1 MIDNNASKY
10 ASEAYCSISRSPFT
24 GDTINAT
31 HDAIAYF
38 KLTNHFETLFWLCS
52 QSLAAI
58 ALYCL
63 GIESTA
69 HTFGASVVTDTGRIL
84 SDSRDV
90 YASAPGKGIHPREAA
105 EHHSE
110 VAAGVISD
118 SLKRAGSV
126 KPSELDG
133 VGVSLGPGLGPCLR
147 VGATVAR
154 SISAFFDIPLVPVN
168 HAIGHI
174 EIGILTTGAKD
185 PLVVLVSGGHTAIA
199 AFSGG
204 RWRIFGET
212 EDITIG
218 NLYDMFAREID
229 LPSPAGPQIEKLAG
243 KSSHFLTLP
252 YVVKGNDVSYS
263 GLLTASLAKFRSGA
277 GLEDVCYS
285 MQEVSCSMLA
295 EAVERSLAYTGKKE
309 ILLTGGVA
317 ANKTLKE
324 KLEAVAGLH
333 DAVCY
338 VVDSAYTGD
347 CGAQIAWTAM
357 LALQAGL
364 ATSAHA
370 ALVRP
375 KWRLEDVDIP
385 WRNSAS

>member
-1 MIDNNASKY
+1 
-10 ASEAYCSISRSPFT
+10 
-24 GDTINAT
+24 
-31 HDAIAYF
+31 
-38 KLTNHFETLFWLCS
+38 
-52 QSLAAI
+52 
-58 ALYCL
+58 
-63 GIESTA
+63 
-69 HTFGASVVTDTGRIL
+69 
-84 SDSRDV
+84 
-90 YASAPGKGIHPREAA
+90 
-105 EHHSE
+105 
-110 VAAGVISD
+110 
-118 SLKRAGSV
+118 
-126 KPSELDG
+126 

-154 SISAFFDIPLVPVN
+154 SISAYFDLPFVGVN

-174 EIGILTTGAKD
+174 EIGTLTTGAKD
-185 PLVVLVSGGHTAIA
+185 PLVVLVSGGHTAIT

-218 NLYDMFAREID
+218 NLYDMFARAID
-229 LPSPAGPQIEKLAG
+229 LPSPAGPQIEKLAA
-243 KSSHFLTLP
+243 KSSKFLTLP

-263 GLLTASLAKFRSGA
+263 GLLTASLAKLRSGA

-317 ANKTLKE
+317 ANQTLKD
-324 KLEAVAGLH
+324 KLECVAKIH
-333 DAVCY
+333 DAICH
-338 VVDSAYTGD
+338 VVASAYTGD

-357 LALQAGL
+357 LALQVGL
-364 ATSAHA
+364 ATSVD
-370 ALVRP
+370 ALVKP

-385 WRNSAS
+385 WRKEAS

>member
-1 MIDNNASKY
+1 M
-10 ASEAYCSISRSPFT
+10 
-24 GDTINAT
+24 TIV
-31 HDAIAYF
+31 
-38 KLTNHFETLFWLCS
+38 
-52 QSLAAI
+52 
-58 ALYCL
+58 LYCL

-69 HTFGASVVTDTGRIL
+69 HTFGASVVADSGQIL
-84 SDSRDV
+84 SDVRDV
-90 YASAPGKGIHPREAA
+90 HVSAPGKGIHPREAA
-105 EHHSE
+105 EHHGE
-110 VAAGVISD
+110 VAGRVISD
-118 SLKRAGSV
+118 SLTKAGVNAS
-126 KPSELDG
+126 KLAG
-133 VGVSLGPGLGPCLR
+133 VAVSLGPGLGPCLR
-147 VGATVAR
+147 VGATVGR
-154 SISAFFDIPLVPVN
+154 SISAYFRIPFVAVN

-218 NLYDMFAREID
+218 NLFDMFAREID
-229 LPSPAGPQIEKLAG
+229 LPSPAGSQIEKLTE
-243 KSSHFLTLP
+243 KSSNFLPLP

-263 GLLTASLAKFRSGA
+263 GLLTASLAKIRSGA
-277 GLEDVCYS
+277 KLEDVCYS

-317 ANKTLKE
+317 ANKTLQR
-324 KLEAVAGLH
+324 KLEEVARLH
-333 DAVCY
+333 DAICY

-347 CGAQIAWTAM
+347 CGAQIAWTGM
-357 LALQAGL
+357 LALRAGL
-364 ATSAHA
+364 ATSVEKAH
-370 ALVRP
+370 VRP

-385 WRNSAS
+385 WRNGAS

>member
-1 MIDNNASKY
+1 
-10 ASEAYCSISRSPFT
+10 
-24 GDTINAT
+24 
-31 HDAIAYF
+31 
-38 KLTNHFETLFWLCS
+38 
-52 QSLAAI
+52 
-58 ALYCL
+58 LYCL

-69 HTFGASVVTDTGRIL
+69 HTFGVGVVTDSGKIL
-84 SDSRDV
+84 SDIRNV
-90 YASAPGKGIHPREAA
+90 YESARGAGIHPREAA

-110 VAAGVISD
+110 VAARILSEALKQARISA
-118 SLKRAGSV
+118 SRLSAIAV
-126 KPSELDG
+126 A
-133 VGVSLGPGLGPCLR
+133 LGPGLGPCLR

-154 SISAFFDIPLVPVN
+154 SLSSYCRVPLVAVN

-218 NLYDMFAREID
+218 NLYDMFAREIK
-229 LPSPAGPQIEKLAG
+229 LPSPAGAEIERLAS
-243 KSSHFLTLP
+243 KASQFISLP

-263 GLLTASLAKFRSGA
+263 GLLTASLARLRSGKR
-277 GLEDVCYS
+277 LEDVCYS
-285 MQEVSCSMLA
+285 MQEISCSMLA

-317 ANKTLKE
+317 ANEVLKKKME
-324 KLEAVAGLH
+324 QVAQLHNAVPH
-333 DAVCY
+333 
-338 VVDSAYTGD
+338 VVESQYTGD
-347 CGAQIAWTAM
+347 NGAQIAWTGL
-357 LALQAGL
+357 LAFQAGL
-364 ATSAHA
+364 VTEIDQAR
-370 ALVRP
+370 VRP

-385 WRNSAS
+385 WRDHSA

>member
-1 MIDNNASKY
+1 M
-10 ASEAYCSISRSPFT
+10 
-24 GDTINAT
+24 
-31 HDAIAYF
+31 
-38 KLTNHFETLFWLCS
+38 
-52 QSLAAI
+52 AAI
-58 ALYCL
+58 GLYCL

-69 HTFGASVVTDTGRIL
+69 HTFGASVVTDDGQIL
-84 SDSRDV
+84 SDLRDV
-90 YASAPGKGIHPREAA
+90 YASAPGRGIHPREAA

-110 VAAGVISD
+110 VAARVISD
-118 SLKRAGSV
+118 SLRKAGV
-126 KPSELDG
+126 KASKLAG

-147 VGATVAR
+147 VGATVGR
-154 SISAFFDIPLVPVN
+154 SISVYFRIPLVAVN

-174 EIGILTTGAKD
+174 EIGILTTRAKD
-185 PLVVLVSGGHTAIA
+185 PLVVLVSGGHTAIT

-212 EDITIG
+212 EDITLG
-218 NLYDMFAREID
+218 NLYDMFAREIG

-243 KSSHFLTLP
+243 KSSKFLTLP

-277 GLEDVCYS
+277 GLEDVCFS

-309 ILLTGGVA
+309 LLLTGGVA
-317 ANKTLKE
+317 ANKTLKG

-333 DAVCY
+333 NAICH

-357 LALQAGL
+357 LALRAGL
-364 ATSAHA
+364 ATSVDT

-385 WRNSAS
+385 WRNDTN

>member
-1 MIDNNASKY
+1 M
-10 ASEAYCSISRSPFT
+10 
-24 GDTINAT
+24 
-31 HDAIAYF
+31 
-38 KLTNHFETLFWLCS
+38 
-52 QSLAAI
+52 
-58 ALYCL
+58 LYCL

-69 HTFGASVVTDTGRIL
+69 HTFGASVVTDRGQIL
-84 SDSRDV
+84 SDSRDI

-110 VAAGVISD
+110 VAAHVIVD
-118 SLKRAGSV
+118 SLRKASI
-126 KPSELDG
+126 KPSDLIG

-154 SISAFFDIPLVPVN
+154 SISAYFGIPFLGVN

-218 NLYDMFAREID
+218 NLYDMFARAID
-229 LPSPAGPQIEKLAG
+229 LPSPAGPEIEKLAG
-243 KSSHFLTLP
+243 KSTKFLTLP

-263 GLLTASLAKFRSGA
+263 GLLTASLAKLRSGA
-277 GLEDVCYS
+277 SLEDVCYS

-317 ANKTLKE
+317 ANKTLKK
-324 KLEAVAGLH
+324 KLEEVAKLH
-333 DAVCY
+333 DAVCH
-338 VVDSAYTGD
+338 VVNSAYTGD

-357 LALQAGL
+357 LAFQAGL
-364 ATSAHA
+364 TTSVD
-370 ALVRP
+370 ALVKP

-385 WRNSAS
+385 WRNDSS

>member
-1 MIDNNASKY
+1 M
-10 ASEAYCSISRSPFT
+10 
-24 GDTINAT
+24 
-31 HDAIAYF
+31 
-38 KLTNHFETLFWLCS
+38 
-52 QSLAAI
+52 
-58 ALYCL
+58 

-69 HTFGASVVTDTGRIL
+69 HTFGASIVTDTGQIL
-84 SDSRDV
+84 SDVRDV
-90 YASAPGKGIHPREAA
+90 HVSAPGKGIHPREAA

-110 VAAGVISD
+110 VAGRVVSD
-118 SLKRAGSV
+118 SLRKAGV
-126 KPSELDG
+126 KASKLAG

-147 VGATVAR
+147 VGATVGR
-154 SISAFFDIPLVPVN
+154 SISAYYHIPFVAVN

-218 NLYDMFAREID
+218 NLYDMFAREIG
-229 LPSPAGPQIEKLAG
+229 LPSPAGPQIEKLTE
-243 KSSHFLTLP
+243 KSSNFLPLP

-263 GLLTASLAKFRSGA
+263 GLLTASLAKIRSGA
-277 GLEDVCYS
+277 KLEDVCYS

-295 EAVERSLAYTGKKE
+295 EAVERSLAYTGKRE
-309 ILLTGGVA
+309 VLLTGGVA
-317 ANKTLKE
+317 ANKTLQR
-324 KLEAVAGLH
+324 KLEEVARLH

-338 VVDSAYTGD
+338 VVDLAYTGD
-347 CGAQIAWTAM
+347 CGAQIAWTGM
-357 LALQAGL
+357 LSLKAGL
-364 ATSAHA
+364 ATSVEK

-385 WRNSAS
+385 WRNETS

>member
-1 MIDNNASKY
+1 MCY
-10 ASEAYCSISRSPFT
+10 
-24 GDTINAT
+24 
-31 HDAIAYF
+31 
-38 KLTNHFETLFWLCS
+38 
-52 QSLAAI
+52 
-58 ALYCL
+58 L

-69 HTFGASVVTDTGRIL
+69 HTFGASVVDESGQIL
-84 SDSRDV
+84 SDIRDV
-90 YASAPGKGIHPREAA
+90 YKSEAGSGIHPREAA

-110 VAAGVISD
+110 VAAKVLLEALEHANISARDLKGVAI
-118 SLKRAGSV
+118 A
-126 KPSELDG
+126 
-133 VGVSLGPGLGPCLR
+133 LGPGLGPCLR

-154 SISAFFDIPLVPVN
+154 SLSSYLRIPLIPVN

-174 EIGILTTGAKD
+174 EIGNLTTGAKD

-218 NLYDMFAREID
+218 NLFDMFAREIN
-229 LPSPAGPQIEKLAG
+229 LPSPAGPQIEKLTQNAS
-243 KSSHFLTLP
+243 KFIPLP

-263 GLLTASLAKFRSGA
+263 GLLTAALAKLRSGER
-277 GLEDVCYS
+277 LEDVCYS

-317 ANKTLKE
+317 ANRSLKD
-324 KLEAVAGLH
+324 KLEKVAAIH

-338 VVDSAYTGD
+338 TVKSPFTGD
-347 CGAQIAWTAM
+347 NGAQIAWTGV
-357 LALQAGL
+357 LALKAGL
-364 ATSAHA
+364 VVQVENSH
-370 ALVRP
+370 VRP
-375 KWRLEDVDIP
+375 RWRLEDVDIP
-385 WRNSAS
+385 WRT

>member
-1 MIDNNASKY
+1 
-10 ASEAYCSISRSPFT
+10 
-24 GDTINAT
+24 
-31 HDAIAYF
+31 
-38 KLTNHFETLFWLCS
+38 
-52 QSLAAI
+52 
-58 ALYCL
+58 LYCL

-69 HTFGASVVTDTGRIL
+69 HTFGASVITDRGDVL
-84 SDSRDV
+84 SDLRDV
-90 YASAPGKGIHPREAA
+90 YVSAPGKGIHPREAA

-110 VAAGVISD
+110 VAASVISD
-118 SLKRAGSV
+118 SLRQASTKASG
-126 KPSELDG
+126 LAC
-133 VGVSLGPGLGPCLR
+133 VGVALGPGLGPCLR

-154 SISAFFDIPLVPVN
+154 SISAYFGVPFVGVN

-174 EIGILTTGAKD
+174 EIGTLTTGAKD
-185 PLVVLVSGGHTAIA
+185 PLVVLVSGGHTAIT

-218 NLYDMFAREID
+218 NLYDMFARAID
-229 LPSPAGPQIEKLAG
+229 LPSPAGPQIEKLAA
-243 KSSHFLTLP
+243 KSSKFLTLP

-263 GLLTASLAKFRSGA
+263 GLLTASLAKLRSGA

-317 ANKTLKE
+317 ANRTLKN
-324 KLEAVAGLH
+324 KLEYVAKMH
-333 DAVCY
+333 DAICH
-338 VVDSAYTGD
+338 VVASAYTGD

-364 ATSAHA
+364 TTSVD
-370 ALVRP
+370 ALVKP

-385 WRNSAS
+385 WRKAS

>member
-1 MIDNNASKY
+1 M
-10 ASEAYCSISRSPFT
+10 
-24 GDTINAT
+24 
-31 HDAIAYF
+31 
-38 KLTNHFETLFWLCS
+38 
-52 QSLAAI
+52 
-58 ALYCL
+58 
-63 GIESTA
+63 
-69 HTFGASVVTDTGRIL
+69 
-84 SDSRDV
+84 RDV
-90 YASAPGKGIHPREAA
+90 YASAPGSGIHPREAA

-110 VAAGVISD
+110 VAARVVSD
-118 SLKRAGSV
+118 SLRKVGITAAD
-126 KPSELDG
+126 LDG

-147 VGATVAR
+147 VGATVGR
-154 SISAFFDIPLVPVN
+154 SISAYYRVPFVAVN

-199 AFSGG
+199 AFAAG

-229 LPSPAGPQIEKLAG
+229 LPSPAGPQIEKMAASSSRFLA
-243 KSSHFLTLP
+243 LP

-277 GLEDVCYS
+277 KLEDVCYS

-295 EAVERSLAYTGKKE
+295 EAVERSLAYTGKRE
-309 ILLTGGVA
+309 VLLTGGVA
-317 ANKTLKE
+317 ANRTLVK
-324 KLEAVAGLH
+324 KLEDVAKLH
-333 DAVCY
+333 EARCL

-357 LALQAGL
+357 LALRAGL
-364 ATSAHA
+364 ATSVDKAH
-370 ALVRP
+370 VRP
-375 KWRLEDVDIP
+375 KWRLGDVDIS
-385 WRNSAS
+385 WRNHAS